1 MEFETSF
8 YLLISTSC
16 QIIFI
21 DFPSNLSF
29 CKGCD
34 IRQHPSMVSV
44 LTREDKQL
52 LFNVFSP
59 LLCLI
64 FLEIY
69 FIVVLASTS
78 VKGPTIVL
86 IIDYDLLNSF
96 SAIFLG
102 YFTP

>member
-1 MEFETSF
+1 MEFKTSF

-29 CKGCD
+29 CKACD
-34 IRQHPSMVSV
+34 FRQHSSMVSV
-44 LTREDKQL
+44 LMREDKKL

-59 LLCLI
+59 LPCLI

-78 VKGPTIVL
+78 VKGLTIVL
-86 IIDYDLLNSF
+86 IIN
-96 SAIFLG
+96 
-102 YFTP
+102 